1 MMNVL
6 SPKTEEEEEDYDNDD
21 AVLATSSTTA
31 NPVCFFLLI
40 PRYFD
45 LVIRSK
51 HIFLLFACSLRLL
64 LCLHQRLPIH
74 HHPW

>member
-1 MMNVL
+1 MNVL
-6 SPKTEEEEEDYDNDD
+6 PPKIEEEEEDYDNDD

-31 NPVCFFLLI
+31 NPVCFFFWLI